1 MKTKTSPTK
10 PVRKLSKTVKQT
22 KSTKNT
28 LISSTSSK
36 ELKKTLNKFENQ
48 ILLEKIDTLV
58 KVVSKLDKRIGEL
71 EDINLSYLAIID
83 EMNSTLAILTGEVIQ
98 EVEESK
104 ETKENLLAFPGEKSG
119 NGNGGLKN

>member
-1 MKTKTSPTK
+1 M
-10 PVRKLSKTVKQT
+10 
-22 KSTKNT
+22 
-28 LISSTSSK
+28 
-36 ELKKTLNKFENQ
+36 KKTLNKFENQ

-58 KVVSKLDKRIGEL
+58 KVVSRLDKRIGEL

-104 ETKENLLAFPGEKSG
+104 ETKESLLAFPGEKSG